1 MASQKRHAIR
11 RAQVNVRQC
20 LRPVTIAYLRISV
33 AWLNTVTAFGE
44 EVNTS
49 SNDEYMPDKRAT
61 QQPGALTRI
70 GVSMQLQKRKA
81 PAMKLILTRFWTN
94 TIKDFKI
101 YCILQ

>member
-11 RAQVNVRQC
+11 RAQVTVRQY

-44 EVNTS
+44 EVIPLAMMSTYLSKES
-49 SNDEYMPDKRAT
+49 SYPHRGIDAAAKKK
-61 QQPGALTRI
+61 
-70 GVSMQLQKRKA
+70 S